1 MSFPTG
7 WWKYGIRGVSRMIST
22 HKSIPM
28 GKWWSMDY
36 HANLGVE
43 TAITPKDP
51 KRVTPIG
58 AIFIGQRWKEA
69 TPNFSHPARCW
80 EASCGTS
87 IRRSCSGVWS
97 LCRRAPGR
105 KAWEFISRKGDLTI
119 ISVVK
124 LDMKLIWVVS
134 NVRHPLRWTQPW
146 ILNEMISCV
155 SQVMRNLKI
164 SSIKTNLKNTAD
176 EEWRL
181 DSAWRQGTA
190 CHPKQM
196 GCPGTCL
203 FWAANEM
210 IWGVRWNFWQELC
223 EVGTIIGKNRYGSST
238 W

>member
-22 HKSIPM
+22 HKLIPM

-58 AIFIGQRWKEA
+58 AIFIGQTWKEA

-97 LCRRAPGR
+97 LCQRAPGR

-134 NVRHPLRWTQPW
+134 NVRHPPTLNSAMNPTWDDQLRIP
-146 ILNEMISCV
+146 S
-155 SQVMRNLKI
+155 
-164 SSIKTNLKNTAD
+164 D
-176 EEWRL
+176 EE
-181 DSAWRQGTA
+181 SKN
-190 CHPKQM
+190 KQHQDQPQKY
-196 GCPGTCL
+196 C
-203 FWAANEM
+203 W
-210 IWGVRWNFWQELC
+210 WGMKAGFSMKAGYSMSPQTNGMPWNVPFLRCKWDDLRGQVKFLAGA
-223 EVGTIIGKNRYGSST
+223 VWSRYHNREK
-238 W
+238 

>member
-22 HKSIPM
+22 HKLIPM

-58 AIFIGQRWKEA
+58 AIFIGQTWKEA

-97 LCRRAPGR
+97 LCQRAPGR

-134 NVRHPLRWTQPW
+134 NVRHPPTLNSAMNPTWDDQLRIP
-146 ILNEMISCV
+146 S
-155 SQVMRNLKI
+155 
-164 SSIKTNLKNTAD
+164 D

-223 EVGTIIGKNRYGSST
+223 EVGTIGNNTYGSST

>member
-97 LCRRAPGR
+97 LCQRAPGR

-155 SQVMRNLKI
+155 SQVMRNEGWIQHEGRVQHVTPNKWDALERAFSELQMRWFEGSGEI
-164 SSIKTNLKNTAD
+164 SGRSCVK
-176 EEWRL
+176 
-181 DSAWRQGTA
+181 
-190 CHPKQM
+190 
-196 GCPGTCL
+196 
-203 FWAANEM
+203 
-210 IWGVRWNFWQELC
+210 
-223 EVGTIIGKNRYGSST
+223 
-238 W
+238 